1 MRILFHLG
9 HPAHFHLFKNVIQQL
24 QKKGH
29 YIDILIKEKDVLRE
43 LLDSAGFEYHN
54 ILPEGKSAGKAGMV
68 KDLLKRGKR
77 IIRFC
82 REQRPDLLIGTSADI
97 SYVGKFLGIP
107 SVNVQEDDASVIPLH
122 AWLAYPWA
130 TAILSPDCC
139 DNGRWNKKTTTY
151 AGYHEL
157 AYLHPDHF
165 TPNRTVVEK
174 YLGQADD
181 YFILRF
187 ASLHAHHDDGVR
199 GIDNKLANKLVE
211 RLKPHG
217 WVFITSE
224 RELSAELEPYRLSIN
239 PADIHHLLAFA
250 NLVIGDSQTM
260 SAEAAVLG
268 TPYIRY
274 NDFVGKIGY
283 LRELEEVYKL
293 GHGITPDHPEELLIK
308 AEELASGNQV
318 KAEFQKRREKMLSE
332 KIDVT
337 QFLIDFVEKRYVM
350 QEL

>member
-1 MRILFHLG
+1 MKILFHLG

-24 QKKGH
+24 QENGH
-29 YIDILIKEKDVLRE
+29 QTDILIKEKDVLRE
-43 LLDSAGFEYHN
+43 LLDSAGFAYHN
-54 ILPEGKSAGKAGMV
+54 ILPEGKSPGRVGMV
-68 KDLLKRGKR
+68 KDLLKRGRR
-77 IIRFC
+77 IISFC
-82 REQRPDLLIGTSADI
+82 KEHRPNLLIGTSADI

-107 SVNVQEDDASVIPLH
+107 SINVQEDDASIIPLH

-165 TPNRTVVEK
+165 TPNLAVAEK
-174 YLGQADD
+174 YLGKTDD

-187 ASLHAHHDDGVR
+187 ANLHAHHDGGVR
-199 GIDNKLANKLVE
+199 GIGNKLATELVN

-217 WVFITSE
+217 RVFITSE
-224 RELSAELEPYRLSIN
+224 RELSAELEPYRLTIN
-239 PADIHHLLAFA
+239 PMDIHHLLAFA
-250 NLVIGDSQTM
+250 KAVIGDSQTM
-260 SAEAAVLG
+260 SAEAGVLG

-283 LRELEEVYKL
+283 LNELEEKYKL
-293 GHGITPDHPEELLIK
+293 GYGITPDYPDQLLSK
-308 AEELASGNQV
+308 AEELASGNNV
-318 KAEFQKRREKMLSE
+318 KAEIQKRREKMLSV
-332 KIDVT
+332 KINVAD
-337 QFLIDFVEKRYVM
+337 FLIRFVEKFMEGER
-350 QEL
+350 